1 MLILLGKTSSGKDAV
16 KNKLVKDYGFRPIV
30 TYTTRPMRPK
40 ETDGITYHFISE
52 EDFKAKIEDGF
63 FLEYKKYHTEQGIW
77 YYGSSWQDYERS
89 DDKTVIILTP
99 SGYEDFLRELPD
111 VKHTSI
117 YLYANNTT
125 IKNRLIK
132 RGDSKDEA
140 ERRLKS
146 DNRDFKDAQAL
157 AQKIVYNNAGAR
169 LEDVCNKIL
178 EYMETN
184 N

>member
-1 MLILLGKTSSGKDAV
+1 MYVEPVRGMSAAQTKQTVQMTTDTDNTIHAQSTEGEAEYTSYEPVD
-16 KNKLVKDYGFRPIV
+16 
-30 TYTTRPMRPK
+30 
-40 ETDGITYHFISE
+40 
-52 EDFKAKIEDGF
+52 
-63 FLEYKKYHTEQGIW
+63 GIW
-77 YYGSSWQDYERS
+77 YYGSAWQDYERS
-89 DDKTVIILTP
+89 DNKTVIILTP

>member
-1 MLILLGKTSSGKDAV
+1 MYFVGCSKLKKQKWNYSDPYSTEYIVALNDSNMVSGRV
-16 KNKLVKDYGFRPIV
+16 YMRRGYVEENLYYQYLVK
-30 TYTTRPMRPK
+30 
-40 ETDGITYHFISE
+40 
-52 EDFKAKIEDGF
+52 
-63 FLEYKKYHTEQGIW
+63 
-77 YYGSSWQDYERS
+77 RS
-89 DDKTVIILTP
+89 DGGFVANKVNTDHTTLYFSDGNYRVEWLEK
-99 SGYEDFLRELPD
+99 ERH

-146 DNRDFKDAQAL
+146 DNRDFKDAQSL